1 MSGGSLLVMLISFVT
16 CFPQASGKNFRIG
29 VLKSNT
35 GLILLWLHKCS
46 VCCYPLVSNANL
58 IDLVGNTMDNGT
70 VSSKS
75 GIIELSGNVKMDSQQ
90 DV

>member
-16 CFPQASGKNFRIG
+16 CFPQASGKNVRIA

-46 VCCYPLVSNANL
+46 VCCYPLVSNAARSL
-58 IDLVGNTMDNGT
+58 TSQAIQWTM
-70 VSSKS
+70 V
-75 GIIELSGNVKMDSQQ
+75 LLAQRAAL
-90 DV
+90 